1 MKRKFTNRK
10 AVAAVEAA
18 VCLPVLLVVWFGSF
32 ELSRMLSLKQQVQL
46 LASNAAHEVIV
57 GVDTFEEIETE
68 VEALAT
74 SLGIDGADVTV
85 TRLDS
90 EIVSS
95 TVTVDFG
102 QNSPLSSVLAGRQVS
117 STFQAFRQE

>member
-1 MKRKFTNRK
+1 
-10 AVAAVEAA
+10 
-18 VCLPVLLVVWFGSF
+18 
-32 ELSRMLSLKQQVQL
+32 MLSLKQQVQL

-57 GVDTFEEIETE
+57 GVDTFGEIETE

-90 EIVSS
+90 EVVSS

-117 STFQAFRQE
+117 STFQAFRRE